1 MERSPLAGPKA
12 WRRDAARTL
21 LRHHVQNGLAVSAAL
36 ATVALGADLWRGT
49 DAAVLA
55 SVGAMC
61 VSIVDLPATLASK
74 ARMMGAAL
82 VGTTTVALLGGL
94 ASATPIA
101 MAAVVAATSVALAL
115 ATTFG
120 RTAVTLAIS
129 GVLSLVI
136 GLALPNATATV
147 AVQRTVLILAG
158 GGAYALI
165 ALAIAAVTLDR
176 ERRMALNEALIAFS
190 AYLRARAGLFDAA
203 RDPDAALAAVIE
215 RHAAM
220 IDALQNARQIIFGGR
235 RSPRWV
241 GAMIALID
249 AYEAA
254 LAGDSDWESLRA
266 PPRAAAL
273 QVLESA
279 TRALADDVD
288 GIALALVAP
297 IAAVPVIDPRPAL
310 AALARSG
317 AQDGTAAAAL
327 GPIRGK
333 LSRLIERIARL
344 AAVVSAGDAA
354 PPVPAGVDVAAFLDR
369 RPAALATLRAQAST
383 SSPVARY
390 AVRLTLAML
399 LGYAVTLALPHG
411 VHGGWVLL
419 TIALIMR
426 GSYAVT
432 RQRRNDR
439 IIGTLAGCAVMALLL
454 PIMPDRAVVAGVIV
468 AVGVS
473 HAYANVNYR
482 ITSFAASAAALM
494 FLHFLEPDARFIA
507 QRVLDTA
514 IGAGISGAFAF
525 VLPNWEW
532 RDVPRLVDALVAA
545 DLRYARLALELAPPE
560 QAYRIARKRAL
571 DAFSALVATTRRLS
585 SEPTRYAGDFAALN
599 RLLAANYLF
608 ASDLASVQSLLRTAR
623 AAVDPAETQRALRA
637 TSAHVIET
645 LTLGHAGRDAAPLAA
660 LRRRGWAD
668 LVETRPAVYLRR
680 RLLHIEFSA
689 RRLVAEAMR
698 VRVPGRSRASG

>member
-1 MERSPLAGPKA
+1 MDRTPRAGSA
-12 WRRDAARTL
+12 TWRRDAARTL
-21 LRHHVQNGLAVSAAL
+21 LRHHLQNGLAVSAAL
-36 ATVALGADLWRGT
+36 AAVAFGADLWRGT

-74 ARMMGAAL
+74 ARMMGGAL
-82 VGTTTVALLGGL
+82 AGTSAVALLGGL

-115 ATTFG
+115 ATAFG

-136 GLALPNATATV
+136 GLALPTATAAV
-147 AVQRTVLILAG
+147 AVQRTELILGG

-165 ALAIAAVTLDR
+165 ALAIAVVTLDR

-190 AYLRARAGLFDAA
+190 AYLRARAALFDAS

-220 IDALQNARQIIFGGR
+220 IDALQNARQIVFGGR

-254 LAGDSDWESLRA
+254 LAGDSDWESLRT
-266 PPRAAAL
+266 PPQEPAL
-273 QVLESA
+273 RVLESA

-297 IAAVPVIDPRPAL
+297 LAAMPAIDRR
-310 AALARSG
+310 AALAH
-317 AQDGTAAAAL
+317 GTAPDGGAAAL
-327 GPIRGK
+327 PGASGAK

-344 AAVVSAGDAA
+344 AAVVAAGDAA
-354 PPVPAGVDVAAFLDR
+354 PPVPDGVDVAAFLDR

-390 AVRLTLAML
+390 ALRLTLAML

-439 IIGTLAGCAVMALLL
+439 LIGTLAGCAVMALLL

-473 HAYANVNYR
+473 HAYASVNYR
-482 ITSFAASAAALM
+482 ITSFAASAGALM
-494 FLHFLEPDARFIA
+494 FLHFLEPGARFIA
-507 QRVLDTA
+507 QRVLDTV

-532 RDVPRLVDALVAA
+532 RDVPRLVDALLAA
-545 DLRYARLALELAPPE
+545 DLRYARLALEWAPPE
-560 QAYRIARKRAL
+560 QPYRIARKRAL

-585 SEPTRYAGDFAALN
+585 SEPKRHAGDFAALH

-608 ASDLASVQSLLRTAR
+608 ASDLASVRSLLRAAR
-623 AAVDPAETQRALRA
+623 GALDAPEAQRSLRETGAR
-637 TSAHVIET
+637 VIET
-645 LTLGHAGRDAAPLAA
+645 LTHGDTAADGAPSVS

-668 LVETRPAVYLRR
+668 LAGTRPAVYLRR

-689 RRLVAEAMR
+689 RRLVAEATR
-698 VRVPGRSRASG
+698 ARVPGRRRASG

>member
-1 MERSPLAGPKA
+1 MDRTPRAGSA
-12 WRRDAARTL
+12 TWRRDAARTL
-21 LRHHVQNGLAVSAAL
+21 LRHHLQNGLAVSAAL
-36 ATVALGADLWRGT
+36 AAVAFGADLWRGT

-74 ARMMGAAL
+74 ARMMGGAL
-82 VGTTTVALLGGL
+82 AGTSAVALLGGL

-115 ATTFG
+115 ATAFG

-136 GLALPNATATV
+136 GLALPTATAAV
-147 AVQRTVLILAG
+147 AVQRTELILGG

-165 ALAIAAVTLDR
+165 ALAIAVVTLDR

-190 AYLRARAGLFDAA
+190 AYLRARAALFDAS
-203 RDPDAALAAVIE
+203 RDPDAALATVIE

-220 IDALQNARQIIFGGR
+220 IDALQNARQIVFGGR

-254 LAGDSDWESLRA
+254 LAGDSDWESLRT
-266 PPRAAAL
+266 PPQEPAL
-273 QVLESA
+273 RVLESA

-297 IAAVPVIDPRPAL
+297 LAAMPVIDRR
-310 AALARSG
+310 AALAHG
-317 AQDGTAAAAL
+317 DAPDGGAAAL
-327 GPIRGK
+327 PGASGAK

-344 AAVVSAGDAA
+344 AAVVAAGDAA
-354 PPVPAGVDVAAFLDR
+354 PPVPDGVDVAAFLDR

-390 AVRLTLAML
+390 ALRLTLAML

-439 IIGTLAGCAVMALLL
+439 LIGTLAGCAVMALLL

-473 HAYANVNYR
+473 HAYASVNYR
-482 ITSFAASAAALM
+482 ITSFAASAGALM
-494 FLHFLEPDARFIA
+494 FLHFLEPGARFIA
-507 QRVLDTA
+507 QRVLDTV

-532 RDVPRLVDALVAA
+532 RDVPRLVDALLAA
-545 DLRYARLALELAPPE
+545 DLRYARLALEWAPPE
-560 QAYRIARKRAL
+560 QPYRIARKRAL

-585 SEPTRYAGDFAALN
+585 SEPKRHAGDFAALH

-608 ASDLASVQSLLRTAR
+608 ASDLASVRSLLRAAR
-623 AAVDPAETQRALRA
+623 GALDAPEAQRSLRETGAR
-637 TSAHVIET
+637 VIET
-645 LTLGHAGRDAAPLAA
+645 LTHGDTAADGAPSVS

-668 LVETRPAVYLRR
+668 LAGTRPAVYLRR

-689 RRLVAEAMR
+689 RRLVAEATR
-698 VRVPGRSRASG
+698 ARVPGRRRASG

>member
-1 MERSPLAGPKA
+1 MDRTPRAGSA
-12 WRRDAARTL
+12 TWRRDAARTL
-21 LRHHVQNGLAVSAAL
+21 LRHHLQNGLAVSAAL
-36 ATVALGADLWRGT
+36 AAVAFGADLWRGT

-74 ARMMGAAL
+74 ARIMGGAL
-82 VGTTTVALLGGL
+82 AGTSAVALLGGL

-115 ATTFG
+115 ATAFG

-136 GLALPNATATV
+136 GLALPTATAAV
-147 AVQRTVLILAG
+147 AVQRTELILGG

-165 ALAIAAVTLDR
+165 ALAIAVVTLDR

-190 AYLRARAGLFDAA
+190 AYLRARAALFDAS

-220 IDALQNARQIIFGGR
+220 IDALQNARQIVFGGR

-254 LAGDSDWESLRA
+254 LAGDSDWESLRT
-266 PPRAAAL
+266 PPQEPAL
-273 QVLESA
+273 RVLESA

-297 IAAVPVIDPRPAL
+297 LAAMPVIDRR
-310 AALARSG
+310 AALAHG
-317 AQDGTAAAAL
+317 AAPDGGAAAL
-327 GPIRGK
+327 PGASGAK

-344 AAVVSAGDAA
+344 AAVVAAGDAA
-354 PPVPAGVDVAAFLDR
+354 PPVPDGVDVAAFLDR

-390 AVRLTLAML
+390 ALRLTLAML

-439 IIGTLAGCAVMALLL
+439 LIGTLAGCAVMALLL

-473 HAYANVNYR
+473 HAYASVNYR
-482 ITSFAASAAALM
+482 ITSFAASAGALM
-494 FLHFLEPDARFIA
+494 FLHFLEPGARFIA
-507 QRVLDTA
+507 QRVLDTV

-532 RDVPRLVDALVAA
+532 RDVPRLVDALLAA
-545 DLRYARLALELAPPE
+545 DLRYARLALEWAPPE
-560 QAYRIARKRAL
+560 QPYRIARKRAL

-585 SEPTRYAGDFAALN
+585 SEPKRHAGDFAALH

-608 ASDLASVQSLLRTAR
+608 ASDLASVRSLLRAAR
-623 AAVDPAETQRALRA
+623 GALDAPEAQRSLRETGAR
-637 TSAHVIET
+637 VIET
-645 LTLGHAGRDAAPLAA
+645 LTHGDAAADGAPSVS

-668 LVETRPAVYLRR
+668 LAGTRPAVYLRR

-689 RRLVAEAMR
+689 RRLVAEATR
-698 VRVPGRSRASG
+698 ARVPGRRRASG

>member
-1 MERSPLAGPKA
+1 MDRTPRAGSA
-12 WRRDAARTL
+12 TWRRDAARTL
-21 LRHHVQNGLAVSAAL
+21 LRHHLQNGLAVSAAL
-36 ATVALGADLWRGT
+36 AAVAFGADLWRGT

-74 ARMMGAAL
+74 ARIMGGAL
-82 VGTTTVALLGGL
+82 AGTSAVALLGGL

-115 ATTFG
+115 ATAFG

-136 GLALPNATATV
+136 GLALPTATAAV
-147 AVQRTVLILAG
+147 AVQRTELILGG

-165 ALAIAAVTLDR
+165 ALAIAVVTLDR

-190 AYLRARAGLFDAA
+190 AYLRARAALFDAS

-220 IDALQNARQIIFGGR
+220 IDALQNARQIVFGGR

-254 LAGDSDWESLRA
+254 LAGDSDWEGLRT
-266 PPRAAAL
+266 PPQEPAL
-273 QVLESA
+273 RVLESA

-297 IAAVPVIDPRPAL
+297 LAAMPVIDRR
-310 AALARSG
+310 AALAHG
-317 AQDGTAAAAL
+317 AAPDGGAAAL
-327 GPIRGK
+327 PGASGAK

-344 AAVVSAGDAA
+344 AAVVAAGDAA
-354 PPVPAGVDVAAFLDR
+354 PPVPDGVDVAAFLDR

-390 AVRLTLAML
+390 ALRLTLAML

-439 IIGTLAGCAVMALLL
+439 LIGTLAGCAVMALLL

-473 HAYANVNYR
+473 HAYASVNYR
-482 ITSFAASAAALM
+482 ITSFAASAGALM
-494 FLHFLEPDARFIA
+494 FLHFLEPGARFIA
-507 QRVLDTA
+507 QRVLDTV

-532 RDVPRLVDALVAA
+532 RDVPRLVDALLAA
-545 DLRYARLALELAPPE
+545 DLRYARLALEWAPPE
-560 QAYRIARKRAL
+560 QPYRIARKRAL

-585 SEPTRYAGDFAALN
+585 SEPKRHAGDFAALH

-608 ASDLASVQSLLRTAR
+608 ASDLASVRSLLRAAR
-623 AAVDPAETQRALRA
+623 GALDAPEAQRSLRETGAR
-637 TSAHVIET
+637 VIET
-645 LTLGHAGRDAAPLAA
+645 LTHGDAAADGAPSVS

-668 LVETRPAVYLRR
+668 LAGTRPAVYLRR

-689 RRLVAEAMR
+689 RRLVAEATR
-698 VRVPGRSRASG
+698 ARVPGRRRASG

>member
-1 MERSPLAGPKA
+1 MDRTPRAGSA
-12 WRRDAARTL
+12 TWRRDAARTL
-21 LRHHVQNGLAVSAAL
+21 LRHHLQNGLAVSAAL
-36 ATVALGADLWRGT
+36 ATVAFGADLWRGT

-74 ARMMGAAL
+74 ARMMGGAL
-82 VGTTTVALLGGL
+82 AGTSAVALLGGL

-115 ATTFG
+115 ATAFG

-136 GLALPNATATV
+136 GLALPTATAAV
-147 AVQRTVLILAG
+147 AVQRTELILGG

-165 ALAIAAVTLDR
+165 ALAIAVVTLDR

-190 AYLRARAGLFDAA
+190 AYLRARAALFDAS

-220 IDALQNARQIIFGGR
+220 IDALQNARQIVFGGR

-254 LAGDSDWESLRA
+254 LAGDSDWEGLRT
-266 PPRAAAL
+266 PPQEPAL
-273 QVLESA
+273 RVLESA

-297 IAAVPVIDPRPAL
+297 LAAMPVIDRR
-310 AALARSG
+310 AALARG
-317 AQDGTAAAAL
+317 AAPVGGTAALPGASGA
-327 GPIRGK
+327 K

-344 AAVVSAGDAA
+344 AAVVAAGDAA
-354 PPVPAGVDVAAFLDR
+354 PPVPDGVDVAAFLDR

-390 AVRLTLAML
+390 ALRLTLAML

-439 IIGTLAGCAVMALLL
+439 LIGTLAGCAVMALLL

-473 HAYANVNYR
+473 HAYASVNYR
-482 ITSFAASAAALM
+482 ITSFAASAGALM
-494 FLHFLEPDARFIA
+494 FLHFLEPGARFIA
-507 QRVLDTA
+507 QRVLDTV

-532 RDVPRLVDALVAA
+532 RDVPRLVDALLAA
-545 DLRYARLALELAPPE
+545 DLRYARLALEWAPPE
-560 QAYRIARKRAL
+560 QPYRIARKRAL

-585 SEPTRYAGDFAALN
+585 SEPKRHAGDFAALH

-608 ASDLASVQSLLRTAR
+608 ASDLASVRSLLRAAR
-623 AAVDPAETQRALRA
+623 GALDAPEAQRSLRETGAR
-637 TSAHVIET
+637 VIET
-645 LTLGHAGRDAAPLAA
+645 LTHGDTAADGAPSVS

-668 LVETRPAVYLRR
+668 LAGTRPAVYLRR

-689 RRLVAEAMR
+689 RRLVAEATR
-698 VRVPGRSRASG
+698 ARVPGRRRASG

>member
-1 MERSPLAGPKA
+1 MNDRPTSAAAPAT
-12 WRRDAARTL
+12 WQRDAARTL
-21 LRHHVQNGLAVSAAL
+21 LRHHLQNGLAVSAAL
-36 ATVALGADLWRGT
+36 AAVAFGADRWRGT

-82 VGTTTVALLGGL
+82 AGTSAVALLGGL
-94 ASATPIA
+94 ASATPLA

-115 ATTFG
+115 ATAFG
-120 RTAVTLAIS
+120 RTAITLAIS

-136 GLALPNATATV
+136 GLALPTATAVV
-147 AVQRTVLILAG
+147 AVQRTGLILAG

-165 ALAIAAVTLDR
+165 ALVIAVVTLDR

-190 AYLRARAGLFDAA
+190 AYLRARAGLFDVT

-220 IDALQNARQIIFGGR
+220 IDTLQNARQIVFGGR

-254 LAGDSDWESLRA
+254 LAGDSDWESLRT
-266 PPRAAAL
+266 PPQATAL
-273 QVLESA
+273 RVLESA
-279 TRALADDVD
+279 TQALADDID

-297 IAAVPVIDPRPAL
+297 VAAVPVIDRRAGL
-310 AALARSG
+310 AHGA
-317 AQDGTAAAAL
+317 AQDGDAAAL
-327 GPIRGK
+327 PGASRAK
-333 LSRLIERIARL
+333 LARLTERIARL
-344 AAVVSAGDAA
+344 AAVVAAGDAA

-369 RPAALATLRAQAST
+369 RPAALATLRAQVST

-390 AVRLTLAML
+390 ALRLTLAML

-439 IIGTLAGCAVMALLL
+439 LIGTLAGCAVMALLL

-482 ITSFAASAAALM
+482 ITSFAASAGALM
-494 FLHFLEPDARFIA
+494 FLHFLEPGVRFIA
-507 QRVLDTA
+507 QRVLDTV

-532 RDVPRLVDALVAA
+532 RDVPRLVDALLAA
-545 DLRYARLALELAPPE
+545 DLRYARLALEWAPPE
-560 QAYRIARKRAL
+560 QPYRIARKTAL

-585 SEPTRYAGDFAALN
+585 SEPKRHAGNFAALH

-608 ASDLASVQSLLRTAR
+608 ASDLASVRSLLRAAR
-623 AAVDPAETQRALRA
+623 AALDAPETHGALRETGA
-637 TSAHVIET
+637 RVIEI
-645 LTLGHAGRDAAPLAA
+645 LTHGESANGGAPSAA

-668 LVETRPAVYLRR
+668 IAETRPAVYLRR
-680 RLLHIEFSA
+680 RLRHIEFSA
-689 RRLVAEAMR
+689 RRLVAEAAR
-698 VRVPGRSRASG
+698 ARLPVRGRASG

>member
-1 MERSPLAGPKA
+1 MDRTPRAGSA
-12 WRRDAARTL
+12 TWRRDAARTL
-21 LRHHVQNGLAVSAAL
+21 LRHHLQNGLAVSAAL
-36 ATVALGADLWRGT
+36 AAVAFGADLWRGT

-74 ARMMGAAL
+74 ARIMGGAL
-82 VGTTTVALLGGL
+82 AGTSAVALLGGL

-115 ATTFG
+115 ATAFG

-136 GLALPNATATV
+136 GLALPTATAAV
-147 AVQRTVLILAG
+147 AVQRTELILGG

-165 ALAIAAVTLDR
+165 ALAIAVVTLDR

-190 AYLRARAGLFDAA
+190 AYLRARAALFDAS

-220 IDALQNARQIIFGGR
+220 IDALQNARQIVFGGR

-254 LAGDSDWESLRA
+254 LAGDSDWESLRT
-266 PPRAAAL
+266 PPQEPAL
-273 QVLESA
+273 RVLESA

-297 IAAVPVIDPRPAL
+297 LAAMPVIDRR
-310 AALARSG
+310 AALAHG
-317 AQDGTAAAAL
+317 AAPDGGAAAL
-327 GPIRGK
+327 PGASGAK

-344 AAVVSAGDAA
+344 AAVVAAGDAA
-354 PPVPAGVDVAAFLDR
+354 PPVPDGVDVAAFLDR

-390 AVRLTLAML
+390 ALRLTLAML

-439 IIGTLAGCAVMALLL
+439 LIGTLAGCAVMALLL

-473 HAYANVNYR
+473 HAYASVNYR
-482 ITSFAASAAALM
+482 ITSFAASAGALM
-494 FLHFLEPDARFIA
+494 FLHFLEPGARFIA
-507 QRVLDTA
+507 QRVLDTV

-532 RDVPRLVDALVAA
+532 RDVPRLVDALLAA
-545 DLRYARLALELAPPE
+545 DLRYARLALEWAPPE
-560 QAYRIARKRAL
+560 QPYRIARKRAL

-585 SEPTRYAGDFAALN
+585 SEPKRHAGDFAALH

-608 ASDLASVQSLLRTAR
+608 ASDLASVRSLLRAAR
-623 AAVDPAETQRALRA
+623 GALDAPEAQRSLRETGAR
-637 TSAHVIET
+637 VIET
-645 LTLGHAGRDAAPLAA
+645 LTHGDAAADGAPSAS

-668 LVETRPAVYLRR
+668 LAGTRPAVYLRR

-689 RRLVAEAMR
+689 RRLVAEATR
-698 VRVPGRSRASG
+698 ARVPGRRRASG

>member
-1 MERSPLAGPKA
+1 MDRTPRAGSA
-12 WRRDAARTL
+12 TWRRDAARTL
-21 LRHHVQNGLAVSAAL
+21 LRHHLQNGLAVSAAL
-36 ATVALGADLWRGT
+36 AAVAFGADLWRGT

-74 ARMMGAAL
+74 ARIMGGAL
-82 VGTTTVALLGGL
+82 AGTSAVALLGGL

-115 ATTFG
+115 ATAFG

-136 GLALPNATATV
+136 GLALPTATAAV
-147 AVQRTVLILAG
+147 AVQRTELILGG

-165 ALAIAAVTLDR
+165 ALAIAVVTLDR

-190 AYLRARAGLFDAA
+190 AYLRARAALFDAS

-220 IDALQNARQIIFGGR
+220 IDALQNARQIVFGGR

-254 LAGDSDWESLRA
+254 LAGDSDWESLRT
-266 PPRAAAL
+266 PPQEPAL
-273 QVLESA
+273 RVLESA

-297 IAAVPVIDPRPAL
+297 L
-310 AALARSG
+310 AAMPAIDRR
-317 AQDGTAAAAL
+317 AAFAHGTAPDGGAAAL
-327 GPIRGK
+327 PGASGAK

-344 AAVVSAGDAA
+344 AAVVAAGDAA
-354 PPVPAGVDVAAFLDR
+354 PPVPDGVDVAAFLDR

-390 AVRLTLAML
+390 ALRLTLAML

-439 IIGTLAGCAVMALLL
+439 LIGTLAGCAVMALLL

-473 HAYANVNYR
+473 HAYASVNYR
-482 ITSFAASAAALM
+482 ITSFAASAGALM
-494 FLHFLEPDARFIA
+494 FLHFLEPGARFIA
-507 QRVLDTA
+507 QRVLDTV

-532 RDVPRLVDALVAA
+532 RDVPRLVDALLAA
-545 DLRYARLALELAPPE
+545 DLRYARLALEWAPPE
-560 QAYRIARKRAL
+560 QPYRIARKRAL

-585 SEPTRYAGDFAALN
+585 SEPKRHAGDFAALH

-608 ASDLASVQSLLRTAR
+608 ASDLASVRSLLRAAR
-623 AAVDPAETQRALRA
+623 GALDAPEAQRSLRETGARV
-637 TSAHVIET
+637 TET
-645 LTLGHAGRDAAPLAA
+645 LTHGDTAADGAPSVS

-668 LVETRPAVYLRR
+668 LAGTRPAVYLRR

-689 RRLVAEAMR
+689 RRLVAEATR
-698 VRVPGRSRASG
+698 ARVPGRRRASG

>member
-1 MERSPLAGPKA
+1 MDRTPRAGSA
-12 WRRDAARTL
+12 TWRRDAARTL
-21 LRHHVQNGLAVSAAL
+21 LRHHLQNGLAVSAAL
-36 ATVALGADLWRGT
+36 ATVAFGADLWRGT

-74 ARMMGAAL
+74 ARMMGGAL
-82 VGTTTVALLGGL
+82 AGTSAVALLGGL

-115 ATTFG
+115 ATAFG

-136 GLALPNATATV
+136 GLALPTATAAV
-147 AVQRTVLILAG
+147 AVQRTELILGG

-165 ALAIAAVTLDR
+165 ALAIAVVTLDR

-190 AYLRARAGLFDAA
+190 AYLRARAALFDAS

-220 IDALQNARQIIFGGR
+220 IDALQNARQIVFGGR

-254 LAGDSDWESLRA
+254 LAGDSDWEGLRT
-266 PPRAAAL
+266 PPQEPAL
-273 QVLESA
+273 RVLESA

-297 IAAVPVIDPRPAL
+297 LAAMPVIDRR
-310 AALARSG
+310 AALAHGAAPDGGATALPGASG
-317 AQDGTAAAAL
+317 A
-327 GPIRGK
+327 K

-344 AAVVSAGDAA
+344 AAVVAAGDAA
-354 PPVPAGVDVAAFLDR
+354 PPVPDGVDVAAFLDR

-390 AVRLTLAML
+390 ALRLTLAML

-439 IIGTLAGCAVMALLL
+439 LIGTLAGCAVMALLL

-473 HAYANVNYR
+473 HAYASVNYR
-482 ITSFAASAAALM
+482 ITSFAASAGALM
-494 FLHFLEPDARFIA
+494 FLHFLEPGARFIA
-507 QRVLDTA
+507 QRVLDTV

-532 RDVPRLVDALVAA
+532 RDVPRLVDALLAA
-545 DLRYARLALELAPPE
+545 DLRYARLALEWAPPE
-560 QAYRIARKRAL
+560 QPYRIARKRAL

-585 SEPTRYAGDFAALN
+585 SEPKRHAGDFAALH

-608 ASDLASVQSLLRTAR
+608 ASDLASVRSLLRAAR
-623 AAVDPAETQRALRA
+623 GALDAPEAQRSLRETGAR
-637 TSAHVIET
+637 VIET
-645 LTLGHAGRDAAPLAA
+645 LTHGDTAADGAPSVS

-668 LVETRPAVYLRR
+668 LAGTRPAVYLRR

-689 RRLVAEAMR
+689 RRLVAEATR
-698 VRVPGRSRASG
+698 ARVPGRRRASG

>member
-1 MERSPLAGPKA
+1 MDRTPRAGSA
-12 WRRDAARTL
+12 TWRRDAARTL
-21 LRHHVQNGLAVSAAL
+21 LRHHLQNGLAVSAAL
-36 ATVALGADLWRGT
+36 AAVAFGADLWRGT

-74 ARMMGAAL
+74 ARIMGGAL
-82 VGTTTVALLGGL
+82 AGTSAIALLGGL

-115 ATTFG
+115 ATAFG

-136 GLALPNATATV
+136 GLALPTATAAV
-147 AVQRTVLILAG
+147 AVQRTELILGG

-165 ALAIAAVTLDR
+165 ALAIAVVTLDR

-190 AYLRARAGLFDAA
+190 AYLRARAALFDAS

-220 IDALQNARQIIFGGR
+220 IDALQNARQIVFGGR

-254 LAGDSDWESLRA
+254 LAGDSDWESLRT
-266 PPRAAAL
+266 PPQEPAL
-273 QVLESA
+273 RVLESA

-297 IAAVPVIDPRPAL
+297 L
-310 AALARSG
+310 AAMPAIDRR
-317 AQDGTAAAAL
+317 AAFAHGTAPDGGAAAL
-327 GPIRGK
+327 PGASGAK

-344 AAVVSAGDAA
+344 AAVVAAGDAA
-354 PPVPAGVDVAAFLDR
+354 PPVPDGVDVAAFLDR

-390 AVRLTLAML
+390 ALRLTLAML

-439 IIGTLAGCAVMALLL
+439 LIGTLAGCAVMALLL

-473 HAYANVNYR
+473 HAYASVNYR
-482 ITSFAASAAALM
+482 ITSFAASAGALM
-494 FLHFLEPDARFIA
+494 FLHFLEPGARFIA
-507 QRVLDTA
+507 QRVLDTV

-532 RDVPRLVDALVAA
+532 RDVPRLVDALLAA
-545 DLRYARLALELAPPE
+545 DLRYARLALEWAPPE
-560 QAYRIARKRAL
+560 QPYRIARKRAL

-585 SEPTRYAGDFAALN
+585 SEPKRHAGDFAALH

-608 ASDLASVQSLLRTAR
+608 ASDLASVRSLLRAAR
-623 AAVDPAETQRALRA
+623 GALDAPEAQRSLRETGAR
-637 TSAHVIET
+637 VIET
-645 LTLGHAGRDAAPLAA
+645 LTHGDTAAAGAPSVS

-668 LVETRPAVYLRR
+668 LAGTRPAVYLRR

-689 RRLVAEAMR
+689 RRLVAEATR
-698 VRVPGRSRASG
+698 ARVPGRRRASG

>member
-1 MERSPLAGPKA
+1 MDRTPRAGSA
-12 WRRDAARTL
+12 TWRRDAARTL
-21 LRHHVQNGLAVSAAL
+21 LRHHLQNGLAVSAAL
-36 ATVALGADLWRGT
+36 AAVAFGADLWRGT

-74 ARMMGAAL
+74 ARIMGGAL
-82 VGTTTVALLGGL
+82 AGTSAIALLGGL

-115 ATTFG
+115 ATAFG

-136 GLALPNATATV
+136 GLALPTATAAV
-147 AVQRTVLILAG
+147 AVQRTELILGG

-165 ALAIAAVTLDR
+165 ALAIAVVTLDR

-190 AYLRARAGLFDAA
+190 AYLRARAALFDAS

-220 IDALQNARQIIFGGR
+220 IDALQNARQIVFGGR

-254 LAGDSDWESLRA
+254 LAGDSDWESLRT
-266 PPRAAAL
+266 PPQEPAL
-273 QVLESA
+273 RVLESA

-297 IAAVPVIDPRPAL
+297 LAAMPVIDRR
-310 AALARSG
+310 AALAH
-317 AQDGTAAAAL
+317 GTAPDGGAAAL
-327 GPIRGK
+327 PGASGAK

-344 AAVVSAGDAA
+344 AAVVAAGDAA
-354 PPVPAGVDVAAFLDR
+354 PPVPDGVDVAAFLDR

-390 AVRLTLAML
+390 ALRLTLAML

-439 IIGTLAGCAVMALLL
+439 LIGTLAGCAVMALLL

-473 HAYANVNYR
+473 HAYASVNYR
-482 ITSFAASAAALM
+482 ITSFAASAGALM
-494 FLHFLEPDARFIA
+494 FLHFLEPGARFIA
-507 QRVLDTA
+507 QRVLDTV

-532 RDVPRLVDALVAA
+532 RDVPRLVDALLAA
-545 DLRYARLALELAPPE
+545 DLRYARLALEWAPPE
-560 QAYRIARKRAL
+560 QPYRIARKRAL

-585 SEPTRYAGDFAALN
+585 SEPKRHAGDFAALH

-608 ASDLASVQSLLRTAR
+608 ASDLASVRSLLRAAR
-623 AAVDPAETQRALRA
+623 GALDAPEAQRSLRETGAR
-637 TSAHVIET
+637 VIET
-645 LTLGHAGRDAAPLAA
+645 LTHGDAAADGAPSVS

-668 LVETRPAVYLRR
+668 LAGTRPAVYLRR

-689 RRLVAEAMR
+689 RRLVAEATR
-698 VRVPGRSRASG
+698 ARVPGRRRASG